1 MRLFYSRLSMK
12 VVSRF
17 HSEKEK
23 EMPRKQM
30 TEEERK
36 EVSNRMKK
44 YWANRRDDLANGKK
58 PKAKNPKAEK
68 PKAKKRVSKSEVV
81 EEIKAMKV
89 QTMQAARFIKN
100 CGSTKRAREVFNMVI
115 KLAENMK

>member
-1 MRLFYSRLSMK
+1 M
-12 VVSRF
+12 VSRF
-17 HSEKEK
+17 HSEKERQ
-23 EMPRKQM
+23 MPRKQM

-44 YWANRRDDLANGKK
+44 YWASRRDDLANGKK
-58 PKAKNPKAEK
+58 PKAKKR
-68 PKAKKRVSKSEVV
+68 KKRVSKSEVI
-81 EEIKAMKV
+81 EEIKTMKV

-100 CGSTKRAREVFNMVI
+100 CGSTKRAREIFNMVI